1 MESSFSTSR
10 SVAERIVAA
19 VAADADTD
27 PLELPP
33 LHEAIDPDA
42 VDSLFHD
49 GSSGSVRFRY
59 AGRTVTVDSEGSVDV
74 SRRPAGGCV
83 SATSSAD
90 D

>member
-1 MESSFSTSR
+1 MESSFSSSR
-10 SVAERIVAA
+10 SVSERIVAA
-19 VAADADTD
+19 VAAHADAD

-33 LHEAIDPDA
+33 LHEAIDSDA
-42 VDSLFHD
+42 VDDLFHD

-59 AGRTVTVDSEGSVDV
+59 AGRTVTVDSEGRVDV
-74 SRRPAGGCV
+74 AQRPVGDCE